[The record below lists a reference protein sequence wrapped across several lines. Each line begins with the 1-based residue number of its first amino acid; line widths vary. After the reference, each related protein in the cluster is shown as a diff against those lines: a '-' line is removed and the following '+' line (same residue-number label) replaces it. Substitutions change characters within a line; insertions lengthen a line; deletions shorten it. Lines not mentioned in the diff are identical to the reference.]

1 MAWRGRGQHGSRPF
15 HGRLLAEGG
24 NPEPDLAAWILVGLP
39 ALVVAGCVIA
49 FAGRE
54 ETPRRAS
61 LLACAAGLCFALLA
75 LVLQSL
81 DGLFALGPVVAFTS
95 WQPYALAVLGL
106 AGFTVAQSAYQAAP
120 LAVSLPIIDSVEP
133 TCAVVFSVLAFHQS
147 LSLDP
152 TSLALESFGALVA
165 LLGIFLLGRSPL
177 VLCIYERQQAQKDH
191 AEETAAAE

>member
-1 MAWRGRGQHGSRPF
+1 MRYRFRRKGGDAKTRKSP
-15 HGRLLAEGG
+15 RL
-24 NPEPDLAAWILVGLP
+24 
-39 ALVVAGCVIA
+39 
-49 FAGRE
+49 R
-54 ETPRRAS
+54 RRA
-61 LLACAAGLCFALLA
+61 LLRVACTGPSK
-75 LVLQSL
+75 SL

-95 WQPYALAVLGL
+95 WQPYASAVLGL
-106 AGFTVAQSAYQAAP
+106 AGFTVAESAYQAAP